1 MKRNYRNLFM
11 VGVMAFATCLTSCKK
26 DEVPTLD
33 IIVNGSEELAE
44 EIRSTSA
51 SFTIKTSGV
60 EAVAYLVEEGNV
72 AESTKDAAVV
82 YAEAEEDGRVVTVAD
97 NAPTTINVY
106 SLEGGKE
113 YTVFFVYTKE
123 GKLVFKSKVFTT
135 PAYDRLITV
144 VESRKDGFKF
154 HFNVPDTM
162 NYLYALLPTEQYN
175 AFRSSRW
182 ADDVTFLSYGI
193 QLKGPQTINYTSGQ
207 DWYEEGDGGFFI
219 HPGSAFTLMIAE
231 CDAEGNLLYEQN
243 PNVDFGGE
251 DDWGGEV
258 WGPMAPATRAGEVKA
273 PRMGAYTEEPW
284 YTDDFYP
291 TGLYARQNLLAA
303 LEMVESKVK
312 LELIGKTERR
322 IKIRCT
328 ADDDVQYV
336 VAPFDK
342 FSYNMLVSYVNEE
355 AMPSTLLDYF
365 GAERFSGTQNF
376 ELDENTLGLVEVDST
391 YIISVI
397 GVYEEDASV
406 ISYDSIHVTLT
417 KSTLPAAEVTITQGV
432 NPEGEVTPN
441 LAWFNIK
448 SEKKN
453 VYAAKH
459 IANYTKEV
467 AKELNYGSTLEDLLT
482 YYGEYLTEEDINA
495 INSDEGLTICIPSM
509 EDAETT
515 LIIGAFNEDEGMTVY
530 TGVSR
535 SAELPALPEA
545 PAYASL
551 NENLKGEWTARIVQ
565 KHKEELWMSDE
576 TYENW
581 WTVDSIWYDTLYTSL
596 SFGAEFDNSPVSFD
610 ASHEAYSTAYDSH
623 YYTAIENGASEAQA
637 DEYAK
642 AQVDAQFAQY
652 KNLAE
657 KYKNKYKG
665 QNYILGLGLDAVHA
679 YATPWDLFCSSDY
692 TAYDVEELFYAFGP
706 KLFFQVQQDGSLFLL
721 GDMNISFLPPVATW
735 NYFDML
741 LMGYNPNGADESIVY
756 NGAYPVEVVNNDS
769 IVIKGVEIDGEV
781 YYPAFGAISY
791 GWPTYLASTC
801 EDIVLTRG
809 AVVEDNT
816 DDEVALARVAKVAND
831 KKARVNNRI
840 KRTYL
845 PTEPLKV
852 NTVKMN
858 FVPVLDQIKEK
869 YNAGLNK

>member
-11 VGVMAFATCLTSCKK
+11 VGLMAFVACFTGCK
-26 DEVPTLD
+26 EVEGPTVD
-33 IIVNGSEELAE
+33 ITVNGSEEFAE

-60 EAVAYLVEEGNV
+60 ETVAYLVEEGNV
-72 AESTKDAAVV
+72 AESSKVAAVV

-113 YTVFFVYTKE
+113 YTVFFVYTKD

-162 NYLYALLPTEQYN
+162 HYKYALLPTEQYN
-175 AFRSSRW
+175 SFRASRW
-182 ADDVTFLSYGI
+182 ADDVTFLSDGI
-193 QLKGPQTINYTSGQ
+193 LLKGPQTIDYTSEQ

-219 HPGSAFTLMIAE
+219 HPGSAFTLMIGQ

-342 FSYNMLVSYVNEE
+342 MSYNMLVSYVNEE

-365 GAERFSGTQNF
+365 GAERFSGTQNI
-376 ELDENTLGLVEVDST
+376 ELDENALGGLVEVDST

-397 GVYEEDASV
+397 GVYEEDGSV
-406 ISYDSIHVTLT
+406 LSYDSIHVTLT
-417 KSTLPAAEVTITQGV
+417 KSTLPAAEVVITGCE
-432 NPEGEVTPN
+432 NPYGDPTPN
-441 LAWFNIK
+441 LVWFNIK
-448 SEKKN
+448 SVGETP
-453 VYAAKH
+453 VFAAKH
-459 IANYTKEV
+459 IANYTKDV
-467 AKELNYGSTLEDLLT
+467 VKELSYGFTYADLIT
-482 YYGEYLTEEDINA
+482 YYGGELSEEDVQA
-495 INSDEGLTICIPSM
+495 INSDEGLYLSLYSL
-509 EDAETT
+509 EDAENT
-515 LIIGAFNEDEGMTVY
+515 LIIATYNEEEGEAIY

-535 SAELPALPEA
+535 AAALPAQPEV
-545 PAYASL
+545 SSTL
-551 NENLKGEWTARIVQ
+551 FEDLKGDWTARIIRIKSEYDYEIWDYVT
-565 KHKEELWMSDE
+565 SVDT
-576 TYENW
+576 TYS
-581 WTVDSIWYDTLYTSL
+581 TITL
-596 SFGAEFDNSPVSFD
+596 GGDFDNSPETFD
-610 ASHEAYSTAYDSH
+610 ANHEAYEMVYNDYFMRALDK
-623 YYTAIENGASEAQA
+623 GASE
-637 DEYAK
+637 DEAK
-642 AQVDAQFAQY
+642 VAAEKRVAEQFAEY
-652 KNLAE
+652 KKMVT
-657 KYKNKYKG
+657 KYEEKYKG
-665 QNYILGLGLDAVHA
+665 QNYILGLGLEEAHTF
-679 YATPWDLFCSSDY
+679 ATPWDLFCSPEYS
-692 TAYDVEELFYAFGP
+692 AYDAEELFYAYGP
-706 KLFFQVQQDGSLFLL
+706 KLFFQVQQDGSLSLL
-721 GDMNISFLPPVATW
+721 GDANILSLPPVAAW
-735 NYFDML
+735 GWYEFVLAGN
-741 LMGYNPNGADESIVY
+741 NPDDSSIFYSGAF
-756 NGAYPVEVVNNDS
+756 PVEVSDDKNTL
-769 IVIKGVEIDGEV
+769 VIKGVEEQGMKF
-781 YYPAFGAISY
+781 YPAIGYQDWGLSY
-791 GWPTYLASTC
+791 LEGGFQTIA
-801 EDIVLTRG
+801 DIVLTRG
-809 AVVEDNT
+809 AAEYESAATRTAAKIDVNK
-816 DDEVALARVAKVAND
+816 VAKS
-831 KKARVNNRI
+831 KNNRI

-845 PTEPLKV
+845 PADGLKV
-852 NTVKMN
+852 KTVKMS

>member
-1 MKRNYRNLFM
+1 MRRNYRNLFM

-26 DEVPTLD
+26 DEGPTLD
-33 IIVNGSEELAE
+33 ITVNGSEELAE

-72 AESTKDAAVV
+72 AESSKDAAVV

-182 ADDVTFLSYGI
+182 ADDVTFLSDGI

-342 FSYNMLVSYVNEE
+342 MSYNMLVSYVNEE

-376 ELDENTLGLVEVDST
+376 ELDENTLGLVQVDST

-397 GVYEEDASV
+397 GVYEEDGSV
-406 ISYDSIHVTLT
+406 LSYDSIHVTLT
-417 KSTLPAAEVTITQGV
+417 KSTLPAAEVTITGIE
-432 NPEGEVTPN
+432 NAETPN
-441 LAWFNIK
+441 LVWFNVK
-448 SEKKN
+448 SEKQN
-453 VYAAKH
+453 VVSAKH

-467 AKELNYGSTLEDLLT
+467 QKMINDGYTYEDLINS
-482 YYGEYLTEEDINA
+482 YGEYLSQEDVNA
-495 INSDEGLTICIPSM
+495 INSAEGLTLSIYSFEDM
-509 EDAETT
+509 EST
-515 LIIGAFNEDEGMTVY
+515 LLIGAFNEEEGLTAY
-530 TGVSR
+530 AGVSR
-535 SAELPALPEA
+535 SAEMPALEPVN
-545 PAYASL
+545 STL
-551 NENLKGEWTARIVQ
+551 FDDLKGDWNATIVQ
-565 KHKEELWMSDE
+565 QKSEQVW
-576 TYENW
+576 YEAEDGNW
-581 WTVDSIWYDTLYTSL
+581 YGIDSIYYDTLYTSISL
-596 SFGAEFDNSPVSFD
+596 GTSFDNAPAAFD
-610 ASHEAYSTAYDSH
+610 ASHEYYANVYDSH
-623 YYTAIENGASEAQA
+623 FNNAIENGASEAEAAAYATEMVANQFN
-637 DEYAK
+637 EYKAMVAK
-642 AQVDAQFAQY
+642 Y
-652 KNLAE
+652 E
-657 KYKNKYKG
+657 NKYKG
-665 QNYILGLGLDAVHA
+665 QNYILGTGFDAAHE
-679 YATPWDLFCSSDY
+679 YASPWDLFCATNY
-692 TAYDVEELFYAFGP
+692 TAYDVEELFYAYGP

-816 DDEVALARVAKVAND
+816 DDEVALACVAKVAND

-852 NTVKMN
+852 NTVKMS

>member
-1 MKRNYRNLFM
+1 MRRNYRNLFM

-26 DEVPTLD
+26 DEGPTLD
-33 IIVNGSEELAE
+33 ITVNGSEELAE

-51 SFTIKTSGV
+51 TFTLKTSDV
-60 EAVAYLVEEGNV
+60 DSVAYYVEKGAV
-72 AESTKDAAVV
+72 SESDYDATVL
-82 YAEAEEDGRVVTVAD
+82 YATAREEGRVVPVVDGD
-97 NAPTTINVY
+97 NKIAVY
-106 SLEGGKE
+106 SLEGNTE
-113 YTVFFVYTKE
+113 YTAFFVYAKD
-123 GKLVFKSKVFTT
+123 GKFVMKSKVFTT
-135 PAYDRLITV
+135 PAYDRIITV
-144 VESRKDGFKF
+144 VESAKDGWKF
-154 HFNVPDTM
+154 HFNVPDSMYYMYAFTM
-162 NYLYALLPTEQYN
+162 TEWYN
-175 AFRSSRW
+175 SSKTYGHT
-182 ADDVTFLSYGI
+182 DITFLMDGKM
-193 QLKGPQTINYTSGQ
+193 LKGPQTVEIHNGDYWNENYDPEWDSP
-207 DWYEEGDGGFFI
+207 WYI
-219 HPGSAFTLMIAE
+219 YPGSAYTLLMAE
-231 CDAEGNLLYEQN
+231 CDADGNILYEVN
-243 PNVDFGGE
+243 EDFVN
-251 DDWGGEV
+251 DDPWMP
-258 WGPMAPATRAGEVKA
+258 WAPATRAGTATA
-273 PRMGAYTEEPW
+273 PRMGEYTEEPN
-284 YTDDFYP
+284 YDEAEYA
-291 TGLYARQNLLAA
+291 TGKFARQFLLAA
-303 LEMVESKVK
+303 LEMVDSKINV
-312 LELIGKTERR
+312 ELTGKTERR
-322 IKIRCT
+322 IKVRCT
-328 ADDDVQYV
+328 TEDDVQYV
-336 VAPFDK
+336 VAPMME
-342 FSYNMLVSYVNEE
+342 SQYNEFVGLVGKE
-355 AMPSTLLDYF
+355 AVASTLLEYYRS
-365 GAERFSGTQNF
+365 EVQMGTQDF
-376 ELDENTLGLVEVDST
+376 EFDENYMWILLDST
-391 YIISVI
+391 YVISVVGI
-397 GVYEEDASV
+397 YEEDGSV
-406 ISYDSIHVTLT
+406 LSYDSIHVTLT
-417 KSTLPAAEVTITQGV
+417 KSTLPAAEVTITGIE
-432 NPEGEVTPN
+432 NAETPN
-441 LAWFNIK
+441 LVWFNIK

-482 YYGEYLTEEDINA
+482 NYGEYLTEEDINA

-515 LIIGAFNEDEGMTVY
+515 LIIGAFNEEEGLTVY

-610 ASHEAYSTAYDSH
+610 ASHEAYSAAYDSH

-679 YATPWDLFCSSDY
+679 YATPWDLFCATNY
-692 TAYDVEELFYAFGP
+692 TAYDVEELFYAYGP

-816 DDEVALARVAKVAND
+816 DDEVALACVAKVAND

-852 NTVKMN
+852 NTVKMS

>member
-11 VGVMAFATCLTSCKK
+11 VGLLAFAACFTGCKE
-26 DEVPTLD
+26 DEGPTLD
-33 IIVNGSEELAE
+33 ITVNGSEEFAE

-113 YTVFFVYTKE
+113 YTVFLVYTKD
-123 GKLVFKSKVFTT
+123 GQLVLKSKVFTT

-162 NYLYALLPTEQYN
+162 HYKYALLPTEQYN
-175 AFRSSRW
+175 SFRASRW
-182 ADDVTFLSYGI
+182 ADDVTFLSDGI
-193 QLKGPQTINYTSGQ
+193 LLKGPQTIDYTSEQ

-219 HPGSAFTLMIAE
+219 HPGSAFTLMIGQ

-342 FSYNMLVSYVNEE
+342 MSYNMLVSYVNEE

-365 GAERFSGTQNF
+365 GAERFSGTQNI
-376 ELDENTLGLVEVDST
+376 ELDENALGGLVEVDST

-397 GVYEEDASV
+397 GVYEEDGSV
-406 ISYDSIHVTLT
+406 LSYDSIHVTLT
-417 KSTLPAAEVTITQGV
+417 KSTLPAAEVVITGCE
-432 NPEGEVTPN
+432 NPYGDPTPN
-441 LAWFNIK
+441 LVWFNIK
-448 SEKKN
+448 SVGETP
-453 VYAAKH
+453 VFAAKH
-459 IANYTKEV
+459 IANYTKDV
-467 AKELNYGSTLEDLLT
+467 VKELSYGFTYADLIT
-482 YYGEYLTEEDINA
+482 YYGGELSEEDVQA
-495 INSDEGLTICIPSM
+495 INSDEGLYLSLYSL
-509 EDAETT
+509 EDAENT
-515 LIIGAFNEDEGMTVY
+515 LIIATYNEEEGEAIY

-535 SAELPALPEA
+535 AAALPAQPEV
-545 PAYASL
+545 SSTL
-551 NENLKGEWTARIVQ
+551 FEDLKGDWTARIIRIKSEYDYEIWDYVT
-565 KHKEELWMSDE
+565 SVDT
-576 TYENW
+576 TYS
-581 WTVDSIWYDTLYTSL
+581 TITL
-596 SFGAEFDNSPVSFD
+596 GGDFDNSPETFD
-610 ASHEAYSTAYDSH
+610 ANHEAYEMVYNDYFMRALDK
-623 YYTAIENGASEAQA
+623 GASE
-637 DEYAK
+637 DEAK
-642 AQVDAQFAQY
+642 VAAEKRVAEQFAEY
-652 KNLAE
+652 KKMVT
-657 KYKNKYKG
+657 KYEEKYKG
-665 QNYILGLGLDAVHA
+665 QNYILGLGLEEAHTF
-679 YATPWDLFCSSDY
+679 ATPWDLFCSPEYS
-692 TAYDVEELFYAFGP
+692 AYDAEELFYAYGP
-706 KLFFQVQQDGSLFLL
+706 KLFFQVQQDGSLSLL
-721 GDMNISFLPPVATW
+721 GDANILSLPPVAAW
-735 NYFDML
+735 GWYEFVLAGN
-741 LMGYNPNGADESIVY
+741 NPDDSSIFYSGAF
-756 NGAYPVEVVNNDS
+756 PVEVSDDKNTL
-769 IVIKGVEIDGEV
+769 VIKGVEEQGMKF
-781 YYPAFGAISY
+781 YPAIGYQDWGLSY
-791 GWPTYLASTC
+791 LEGGFQTIA
-801 EDIVLTRG
+801 DIVLTRG
-809 AVVEDNT
+809 AAEYESAATRTAAKIDVNK
-816 DDEVALARVAKVAND
+816 VAKS
-831 KKARVNNRI
+831 KNNRI

-845 PTEPLKV
+845 PADGLKV
-852 NTVKMN
+852 KTVKMS

>member
-1 MKRNYRNLFM
+1 MRRNYRNLFM

-26 DEVPTLD
+26 DEGPTLD
-33 IIVNGSEELAE
+33 ITVNGSEEFAE

-60 EAVAYLVEEGNV
+60 EAVAYLVEEGSV

-113 YTVFFVYTKE
+113 YTVFFVYTKD

-162 NYLYALLPTEQYN
+162 HYKYALLPTEQYN
-175 AFRSSRW
+175 SFRASRW
-182 ADDVTFLSYGI
+182 ADDVTFLSDGI
-193 QLKGPQTINYTSGQ
+193 LLKGPQTIDYTSEQ

-219 HPGSAFTLMIAE
+219 HPGSAFTLMIGQ

-312 LELIGKTERR
+312 LEFIGKTERR

-342 FSYNMLVSYVNEE
+342 MSYNMLVSYVNEE

-365 GAERFSGTQNF
+365 GAERFSGTQNI
-376 ELDENTLGLVEVDST
+376 ELDENALGLVEVDST

-417 KSTLPAAEVTITQGV
+417 KSTLPAAEVVITGCE
-432 NPEGEVTPN
+432 NPYGDPTPN
-441 LAWFNIK
+441 LVWFNIK
-448 SEKKN
+448 SVGETP
-453 VYAAKH
+453 VFAAKH
-459 IANYTKEV
+459 IANYTKDV
-467 AKELNYGSTLEDLLT
+467 VKELSYGLTYADLIT
-482 YYGEYLTEEDINA
+482 YYGGELSEEDVQA
-495 INSDEGLTICIPSM
+495 INSDEGLYLSLYSL
-509 EDAETT
+509 EDAENT
-515 LIIGAFNEDEGMTVY
+515 LIVAAYNEEESEAIY

-535 SAELPALPEA
+535 AAALPAQPEV
-545 PAYASL
+545 SSTL
-551 NENLKGEWTARIVQ
+551 FEDLKGDWTARIIRIKSEYDYEIWDYVT
-565 KHKEELWMSDE
+565 SVDT
-576 TYENW
+576 TYS
-581 WTVDSIWYDTLYTSL
+581 TISL
-596 SFGAEFDNSPVSFD
+596 GGNFDNSPEAFD
-610 ASHEAYSTAYDSH
+610 NSHEAYETIYNDYFMRALDK
-623 YYTAIENGASEAQA
+623 GASEEEAA
-637 DEYAK
+637 VAAEKRVAE
-642 AQVDAQFAQY
+642 QFAEY
-652 KNLAE
+652 KKMVT
-657 KYKNKYKG
+657 KYEEKYKG
-665 QNYILGLGLDAVHA
+665 QNYILGLGLEEAHTF
-679 YATPWDLFCSSDY
+679 ATPWDLFCSPEYS
-692 TAYDVEELFYAFGP
+692 AYDAEELFYAYGP
-706 KLFFQVQQDGSLFLL
+706 KLFFQVQQDGSLSLL
-721 GDMNISFLPPVATW
+721 GDANILSLPPVAAW
-735 NYFDML
+735 GWYEFVLAGN
-741 LMGYNPNGADESIVY
+741 NPDDSSVFYSGEF
-756 NGAYPVEVVNNDS
+756 PVEVSDDKNTL
-769 IVIKGVEIDGEV
+769 IIKGVEEQGMKF
-781 YYPAFGAISY
+781 YPAIGYQDWGLSY
-791 GWPTYLASTC
+791 LEGGFQTIA
-801 EDIVLTRG
+801 DIVLTRG
-809 AVVEDNT
+809 AVAEDEN
-816 DDEVALARVAKVAND
+816 VAETTRAAKVDLNKVAKS
-831 KKARVNNRI
+831 KNNRI

-845 PTEPLKV
+845 PADGLKV
-852 NTVKMN
+852 KTVKMS